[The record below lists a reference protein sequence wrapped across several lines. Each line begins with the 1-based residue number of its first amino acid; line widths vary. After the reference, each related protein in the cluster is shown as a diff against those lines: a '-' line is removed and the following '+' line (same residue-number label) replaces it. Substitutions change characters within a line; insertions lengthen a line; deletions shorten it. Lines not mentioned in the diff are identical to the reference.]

1 MKRQAQEQQ
10 LNRLAEQ
17 IGGFIEYWG
26 FKKVHGQIWT
36 HLYLSPTPLSAQDL
50 IARLRVSKALISLS
64 MKDLLEYQLV
74 IQTEDSLERKNK
86 FYYANPDVFGVIRGV
101 LESRE
106 TQMLQRAST
115 EYQQLR
121 EMVSEP
127 VAPPLKGPAPEPL
140 VDRRRM
146 NQLGEMIEGA
156 QGALRQLIEL
166 QKIQPDF
173 LKICNE
179 GLSSRT

>member
-1 MKRQAQEQQ
+1 MKRQNQELQ

-50 IARLRVSKALISLS
+50 ISRLKVSKALISLS
-64 MKDLLEYQLV
+64 MKDLLEYELV

-86 FYYANPDVFGVIRGV
+86 FYYANPDVFGVIRRV
-101 LESRE
+101 LEVRE
-106 TQMLQRAST
+106 TQMLARVST
-115 EYQQLR
+115 EYRGLN

-127 VAPPLKGPAPEPL
+127 IAPALKGPTPAPL
-140 VDRRRM
+140 VNADRMSR
-146 NQLGEMIEGA
+146 LGEMIGGA
-156 QGALRQLIEL
+156 EVALKHLIEL

-173 LKICNE
+173 LN
-179 GLSSRT
+179 LSP

>member
-1 MKRQAQEQQ
+1 MKRQTQEQQ

-26 FKKVHGQIWT
+26 FKKIHGQIWT

-50 IARLRVSKALISLS
+50 IARLKVSKALISLS
-64 MKDLLEYQLV
+64 MKDLLEHQLV

-106 TQMLQRAST
+106 TLMLQRVSA
-115 EYQQLR
+115 EFGQLHG
-121 EMVSEP
+121 MVSEP
-127 VAPPLKGPAPEPL
+127 TAPPLKGPAPEPL
-140 VDRRRM
+140 VDQDRM
-146 NQLGEMIEGA
+146 SNLGEMITGA
-156 QGALRQLIEL
+156 QGALQQLIEL
-166 QKIQPDF
+166 QRIHPDF
-173 LKICNE
+173 LNIGE
-179 GLSSRT
+179 